1 MDEDD
6 DDMVGW
12 EGVCITS
19 KSARPDWIIYHLPVD
34 YGCYSNLMQ
43 KWNLLEHV

>member
-12 EGVCITS
+12 EGERAAGACRGVVS
-19 KSARPDWIIYHLPVD
+19 IILRD
-34 YGCYSNLMQ
+34 EFRS
-43 KWNLLEHV
+43 

>member
-12 EGVCITS
+12 EGKRNTQSSWAPAGFRS
-19 KSARPDWIIYHLPVD
+19 KTIVLGKFSVMPVVAD
-34 YGCYSNLMQ
+34 
-43 KWNLLEHV
+43 E